1 MDFLPICNQDMLDRG
16 WAQCDFVYVI
26 GDAYVDHHS
35 FGHAIISRI
44 LEKHGYSVGIISQPD
59 WKNPK
64 SIDIYGRPRLGFLVS
79 GGNMDSMVNH
89 YSVTKHRRKTD
100 AFTPGGEMGKRP
112 DYATIVYCN
121 LIRQTYKDVPILI
134 GGIEASLRRLG
145 HYDYW
150 SESMKRSILLD
161 SQADIL
167 MYGMGERSIVE
178 LADALNAGMEA
189 KDITYI
195 DGTVY
200 KTAELDE
207 SLPTIVLPAFEELKV
222 NKKKYAESFK
232 IQYGNC
238 DPFTAKRLAEPY
250 GKEFVVQ
257 NPPQKPLTREEMDAV
272 YELPYMRTWHP
283 SYAKKGGVPAIEEVQ
298 FSLVSNR
305 GCFGAC
311 SFCALTFH
319 QGRIIQT
326 RSHESILCEAEQ
338 MVKHKDFKGY
348 IHDVGGPT
356 ANFRHPACEKQLSKG
371 ACGGRQCLF
380 PTPCKNMNSDH
391 SDYVSLLR
399 KLRKIPGVKKV
410 FIRSGIRFDYLLA
423 DKKDTFFKE
432 LVQYHISGQLK
443 VAPEHVSDAVL
454 DKMGKPR
461 NAVYNKFVDKY
472 FALNKQYG
480 MNQYLVPYLMSS
492 HPGSTLKEAIEL
504 AEYIREMG
512 YNPEQVQDFYPTP
525 STLSTVMYY
534 TGLDPRTMEKV
545 YVPTDPHEKAM
556 QRALIQYRNPK
567 NYYLVREALLKA
579 HREDLIG
586 SGPKCLIRAIP
597 PRTDKPSAPP
607 PKAPVKGKKPLPKGN
622 IPKPTAPKGAVT
634 KTASKGGKRK

>member
-1 MDFLPICNQDMLDRG
+1 MEFLPITRKEMEDRG
-16 WAQCDFVYVI
+16 ISQPDFVYVI
-26 GDAYVDHHS
+26 GDAYVDHPS

-44 LEKHGYSVGIISQPD
+44 LESHGYSVCIISQPD

-64 SIDIYGRPRLGFLVS
+64 SIDVFGRPRLGFLVS

-89 YSVTKHRRKTD
+89 YSVTRHRRKTD
-100 AFTPGGEMGKRP
+100 SFTPGGIMGKRP

-150 SESMKRSILLD
+150 SNTMKRSILLD
-161 SQADIL
+161 SQADLL
-167 MYGMGERSIVE
+167 MYGMGEKSIVE
-178 LADALNAGMEA
+178 IAEALNAGMDVQ
-189 KDITYI
+189 DITYI
-195 DGTVY
+195 DGTVF
-200 KTAELDE
+200 KTKELDE
-207 SLPTIVLPAFEELKV
+207 SLPTIVLPSFEEIQK
-222 NKKKYAESFK
+222 NKRTYAESFK
-232 IQYGNC
+232 LQYGNC
-238 DPFTAKRLAEPY
+238 DPFTAKRLAERY
-250 GKEFVVQ
+250 GKEYVVQ
-257 NPPQKPLTREEMDAV
+257 NPPQKPLTTEEMDAV
-272 YELPYMRTWHP
+272 YALPYNRAYHP
-283 SYAKKGGVPAIEEVQ
+283 SYEKLGGVPAIEEVK

-319 QGRIIQT
+319 QGRIVQV
-326 RSHESILCEAEQ
+326 RSHENILEEAEK
-338 MVKHKDFKGY
+338 MVKDPDFKGY

-356 ANFRHPACEKQLSKG
+356 ANFRHPACEKQMTKG
-371 ACGGRQCLF
+371 ACGGRQCLY
-380 PTPCKNMNSDH
+380 PTPCKNVNADH
-391 SDYVSLLR
+391 SDYVALLR

-410 FIRSGIRFDYLLA
+410 FVRSGIRFNYLLA
-423 DKKDTFFKE
+423 DKKDTFIRE

-454 DKMGKPR
+454 CRMGKPR
-461 NAVYNKFVDKY
+461 NAVYNQFVSKY
-472 FALNKQYG
+472 FALNKQYN
-480 MNQYLVPYLMSS
+480 MNQFLVPYLMSS
-492 HPGSTLKEAIEL
+492 HPGSTMKEAVEL
-504 AEYIREMG
+504 AEYIRDMG

-567 NYYLVREALLKA
+567 NYYLVREALIAA

-597 PRTDKPSAPP
+597 PKAGGYTSGGKAAAKSAGSHPRGQRADKRSAKPFP
-607 PKAPVKGKKPLPKGN
+607 PKQSRKPAKK
-622 IPKPTAPKGAVT
+622 
-634 KTASKGGKRK
+634 R

>member
-1 MDFLPICNQDMLDRG
+1 MSFLPINKQEMLERG
-16 WAQCDFVYVI
+16 WESCDFVYII
-26 GDAYVDHHS
+26 GDAYVDHPS
-35 FGHAIISRI
+35 FGHAIISRV
-44 LEKHGYSVGIISQPD
+44 LEHHGYSVGIISQPD

-64 SIDIYGRPRLGFLVS
+64 SIDIFGRPRLGFLVS

-89 YSVTKHRRKTD
+89 YSVTKHKRKTD
-100 AFTPGGEMGKRP
+100 AFTPGGVMGKRP

-121 LIRQTYKDVPILI
+121 LIRQLYKDVPILI

-161 SQADIL
+161 SQADLL
-167 MYGMGERSIVE
+167 MYGMGEKSIVE
-178 LADALNAGMEA
+178 IADALNSGLDI

-195 DGTVY
+195 DGTVF
-200 KTAELDE
+200 KTAEVDG
-207 SLPTIVLPAFEELKV
+207 SLPTITLPSFDELKN
-222 NKKKYAESFK
+222 NKRKYAESFK

-238 DPFTAKRLAEPY
+238 DPFTAKRLVEPY
-250 GKEFVVQ
+250 GKEFLVQ
-257 NPPQKPLTREEMDAV
+257 NPPQKPLTQMEMDEV
-272 YELPYMRTWHP
+272 YSLPYERTWHP
-283 SYAKKGGVPAIEEVQ
+283 SYTKAGGVPAIEEVK
-298 FSLVSNR
+298 FSLTSCR

-319 QGRIIQT
+319 QGRIIQS
-326 RSHESILCEAEQ
+326 RSHESILTEAEKI
-338 MVKHKDFKGY
+338 VREKDFKGY

-356 ANFRHPACEKQLSKG
+356 ANFRAPACEKQLTKG

-380 PTPCKNMNSDH
+380 PTPCKNMKADH
-391 SDYVSLLR
+391 SDYVALLR
-399 KLRKIPGVKKV
+399 KLRKIEGVKKV
-410 FIRSGIRFDYLLA
+410 FVRSGIRFDYLLA

-432 LVQYHISGQLK
+432 LVQYHVSGQLK

-454 DKMGKPR
+454 NRMGKPK
-461 NAVYNKFVDKY
+461 NAVYNRFVEKY
-472 FALNKQYG
+472 YALNKQYG
-480 MNQYLVPYLMSS
+480 MNQFLVPYLMSS
-492 HPGSTLKEAIEL
+492 HPGSTMKEAVEL
-504 AEYIREMG
+504 AEYIRDMG

-597 PRTDKPSAPP
+597 PKTGGYTAKPPIKGKPPVKKTSASRKGSPP
-607 PKAPVKGKKPLPKGN
+607 ASKGKKSAK
-622 IPKPTAPKGAVT
+622 
-634 KTASKGGKRK
+634 KR